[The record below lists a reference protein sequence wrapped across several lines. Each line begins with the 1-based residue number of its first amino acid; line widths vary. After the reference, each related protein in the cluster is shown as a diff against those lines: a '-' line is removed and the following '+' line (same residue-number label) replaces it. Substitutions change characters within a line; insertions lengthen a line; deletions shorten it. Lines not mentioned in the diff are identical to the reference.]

1 MAERSVAV
9 PRPGSWQELTHN
21 WATVFRT
28 SNLPAGARMDA
39 LSRWLLIT
47 RASVFT
53 MTITSAAI
61 GGLLAAIERDFAPL
75 PFVLASVGLLLAHAS
90 DNMTNDLIDYE
101 QGVDSPDYARAQYAP
116 HPILSGLVS
125 KRGLMLAILLAWG
138 LAGAMAIALT
148 YLAGWPVLVFAGLG
162 FAISIGYVA
171 KPLALKHRG
180 LGELGIFCVW
190 GPLMIGGTYFVTASE
205 IAPWVFAAS
214 APYGLLVATVI
225 IGKHLDKYDQDG
237 SKGIK
242 TLVVLLGHARSIR
255 LNQALMAAFF
265 VVVVALVAL
274 AVLPVWTVL
283 TLLALPRLV
292 RVLDVYNAPKPS
304 SAPEGYPIWPLWYV
318 AWAFLLNR
326 PAGYLFILSLILAAA
341 FPLYVPPAL

>member
-1 MAERSVAV
+1 MAERSVAA

-28 SNLPAGARMDA
+28 SNLPVGARMDVV
-39 LSRWLLIT
+39 SRWMLIT

-61 GGLLAAIERDFAPL
+61 GGLLAAIDRDFAAL
-75 PFVLASVGLLLAHAS
+75 PFVLATLGLVLAHAA

-116 HPILSGLVS
+116 HPIMSGLVS

-138 LAGAMAIALT
+138 LSGAAAIALT
-148 YLAGWPVLVFAGLG
+148 YIAGWPVLLFAGLG
-162 FAISIGYVA
+162 FAISVGYVA

-190 GPLMIGGTYFVTASE
+190 GPLMIGGTYFVTAGE
-205 IAPWVFAAS
+205 IAPWVFAA
-214 APYGLLVATVI
+214 AVPYALLVTTVI
-225 IGKHLDKYDQDG
+225 IGKHLDKAEQDRA
-237 SKGIK
+237 KGIN
-242 TLVVLLGHARSIR
+242 TLVVLLGDGASVR
-255 LNQALMAAFF
+255 LNQALMVGFF
-265 VVVVALVAL
+265 AIVAALVGL
-274 AVLPVWTVL
+274 AVLPVWSLLV
-283 TLLALPRLV
+283 LLAIPKLLQ
-292 RVLDVYNAPKPS
+292 VLEVYNTSKPKEP
-304 SAPEGYPIWPLWYV
+304 PEHYPIWPLWYV

-326 PAGYLFILSLILAAA
+326 PSGYLFVLGLIVGAA
-341 FPLYVPPAL
+341 FPLYVPWL